1 MIGSFPRLQS
11 RLPRYKSQL
20 HQLPVELT
28 YVQSTRSCTFQRF
41 NFRQIAFHT
50 LFFFAFHFT
59 LLYHYYS
66 NSTAVGRQSCAT
78 KSSKDTRYAAVFT
91 TGTPLI
97 HVSAMVSKA
106 IPSLRRRFWWDLLV
120 LLMQPDADPSK
131 LRQISSLAEV
141 AHGTIL
147 GTPVVAIIH
156 LLVADEVNS
165 QFSCLVEFIKYHSI
179 SNTNIG
185 KHSPST
191 RRKSIQASRFQSM
204 DTRQSFP

>member
-1 MIGSFPRLQS
+1 
-11 RLPRYKSQL
+11 
-20 HQLPVELT
+20 
-28 YVQSTRSCTFQRF
+28 
-41 NFRQIAFHT
+41 
-50 LFFFAFHFT
+50 
-59 LLYHYYS
+59 
-66 NSTAVGRQSCAT
+66 
-78 KSSKDTRYAAVFT
+78 
-91 TGTPLI
+91 
-97 HVSAMVSKA
+97 MVNKA

-141 AHGTIL
+141 ARGTIL

-156 LLVADEVNS
+156 LLVADEEVNN

-191 RRKSIQASRFQSM
+191 RRKSIQASRVQSM